1 MNKSETAGGG
11 PLLAEDY
18 RKARKEVSD
27 IVIAPFDENKAK
39 GVGYNLAAS
48 MLVYSVNKKQLVKVK
63 ENDREVYIEIAPHDT
78 VLTLSHEYLVVDG
91 DIAGTFHSK
100 VRCSAMGLGN
110 VSTTLDPNW
119 RGKLLF
125 SLNNPTKRK
134 IKLVI
139 EEKNDGARKA
149 VGLITMVLYR
159 IAGKEEHITAKELH
173 LDNPPMRTDIW
184 QDLTE
189 RPSGIHAQ
197 AYEEFQKIVQE
208 ITEFEAPKGERH
220 AQLQKVIDTA
230 IEVRQKI
237 LRGESIGAIRAATV
251 PTEEALRS
259 SGNIELKEKFD
270 AWNGKFNEKSE
281 DGSYK
286 IKDVAE
292 LAKDNA
298 LKEMEDKLVQEC
310 HYLMLCE
317 DVRLQEEFI
326 QKRIE
331 RYWDGQRLTRLLKR
345 MLNYRALAVLSGS
358 VLIAMSFLGIISL
371 DEAVP
376 TLQKLGFVIVP
387 VIVDVVVNLFGVH
400 KPDQKG

>member
-48 MLVYSVNKKQLVKVK
+48 MLVYSVNKKRLVKVK

-259 SGNIELKEKFD
+259 SGDIELKEKFD

-292 LAKDNA
+292 LAKDDA
-298 LKEMEDKLVQEC
+298 LKDMEDKLVQEC

-331 RYWDGQRLTRLLKR
+331 RYWDGQRLT
-345 MLNYRALAVLSGS
+345 GC
-358 VLIAMSFLGIISL
+358 
-371 DEAVP
+371 
-376 TLQKLGFVIVP
+376 
-387 VIVDVVVNLFGVH
+387 
-400 KPDQKG
+400 

>member
-48 MLVYSVNKKQLVKVK
+48 MLVYSVNKKRLVKVK

-139 EEKNDGARKA
+139 EEKNDGDRKA

-173 LDNPPMRTDIW
+173 LDNPPMRTDIY
-184 QDLTE
+184 
-189 RPSGIHAQ
+189 G
-197 AYEEFQKIVQE
+197 
-208 ITEFEAPKGERH
+208 
-220 AQLQKVIDTA
+220 
-230 IEVRQKI
+230 
-237 LRGESIGAIRAATV
+237 
-251 PTEEALRS
+251 
-259 SGNIELKEKFD
+259 
-270 AWNGKFNEKSE
+270 
-281 DGSYK
+281 
-286 IKDVAE
+286 
-292 LAKDNA
+292 
-298 LKEMEDKLVQEC
+298 
-310 HYLMLCE
+310 
-317 DVRLQEEFI
+317 
-326 QKRIE
+326 RI
-331 RYWDGQRLTRLLKR
+331 
-345 MLNYRALAVLSGS
+345 
-358 VLIAMSFLGIISL
+358 
-371 DEAVP
+371 
-376 TLQKLGFVIVP
+376 
-387 VIVDVVVNLFGVH
+387 
-400 KPDQKG
+400 

>member
-1 MNKSETAGGG
+1 M
-11 PLLAEDY
+11 
-18 RKARKEVSD
+18 
-27 IVIAPFDENKAK
+27 
-39 GVGYNLAAS
+39 
-48 MLVYSVNKKQLVKVK
+48 
-63 ENDREVYIEIAPHDT
+63 
-78 VLTLSHEYLVVDG
+78 DG

-259 SGNIELKEKFD
+259 SGDIELKEKFD
-270 AWNGKFNEKSE
+270 AWNGKFNEKYE

-292 LAKDNA
+292 LAKDDA
-298 LKEMEDKLVQEC
+298 LKDMEDKLVQEC

-345 MLNYRALAVLSGS
+345 ILNYRTVAVLLGS
-358 VLIAMSFLGIISL
+358 ALIAMSLFGIIPL
-371 DEAVP
+371 NKTVP
-376 TLQKLGFVIVP
+376 TLYKLGFAVAP
-387 VIVDVVVNLFGVH
+387 VVVDVVGNLFGVY
-400 KPDQKG
+400 KTDKES

>member
-1 MNKSETAGGG
+1 MKRLRG
-11 PLLAEDY
+11 
-18 RKARKEVSD
+18 
-27 IVIAPFDENKAK
+27 
-39 GVGYNLAAS
+39 
-48 MLVYSVNKKQLVKVK
+48 
-63 ENDREVYIEIAPHDT
+63 
-78 VLTLSHEYLVVDG
+78 
-91 DIAGTFHSK
+91 
-100 VRCSAMGLGN
+100 SA
-110 VSTTLDPNW
+110 T
-119 RGKLLF
+119 
-125 SLNNPTKRK
+125 
-134 IKLVI
+134 
-139 EEKNDGARKA
+139 
-149 VGLITMVLYR
+149 
-159 IAGKEEHITAKELH
+159 
-173 LDNPPMRTDIW
+173 
-184 QDLTE
+184 
-189 RPSGIHAQ
+189 
-197 AYEEFQKIVQE
+197 
-208 ITEFEAPKGERH
+208 
-220 AQLQKVIDTA
+220 QKVIDTA

-259 SGNIELKEKFD
+259 SGDIELKEKFD

-281 DGSYK
+281 DESYK

-292 LAKDNA
+292 LAKDDA

-376 TLQKLGFVIVP
+376 TLQKLGFVIAP

>member
-1 MNKSETAGGG
+1 
-11 PLLAEDY
+11 
-18 RKARKEVSD
+18 
-27 IVIAPFDENKAK
+27 
-39 GVGYNLAAS
+39 
-48 MLVYSVNKKQLVKVK
+48 
-63 ENDREVYIEIAPHDT
+63 
-78 VLTLSHEYLVVDG
+78 
-91 DIAGTFHSK
+91 
-100 VRCSAMGLGN
+100 
-110 VSTTLDPNW
+110 
-119 RGKLLF
+119 
-125 SLNNPTKRK
+125 
-134 IKLVI
+134 
-139 EEKNDGARKA
+139 
-149 VGLITMVLYR
+149 
-159 IAGKEEHITAKELH
+159 
-173 LDNPPMRTDIW
+173 MRTDIW

-220 AQLQKVIDTA
+220 AQLQRVIDTA

-259 SGNIELKEKFD
+259 SGDIELKEKFD

-281 DGSYK
+281 DESYK

-292 LAKDNA
+292 LAKDDA

-345 MLNYRALAVLSGS
+345 MLNYRAFAVLSGS

-371 DEAVP
+371 NKTVP
-376 TLQKLGFVIVP
+376 TLYKLGFAVAP
-387 VIVDVVVNLFGVH
+387 VVVDVVGNLFGVY
-400 KPDQKG
+400 KTDKES

>member
-48 MLVYSVNKKQLVKVK
+48 MLVYSVNKKRLVKVK

-125 SLNNPTKRK
+125 SLNNPTK
-134 IKLVI
+134 
-139 EEKNDGARKA
+139 
-149 VGLITMVLYR
+149 
-159 IAGKEEHITAKELH
+159 
-173 LDNPPMRTDIW
+173 
-184 QDLTE
+184 
-189 RPSGIHAQ
+189 
-197 AYEEFQKIVQE
+197 
-208 ITEFEAPKGERH
+208 
-220 AQLQKVIDTA
+220 QLQKVIDTA

-259 SGNIELKEKFD
+259 SGDIELKEKFD
-270 AWNGKFNEKSE
+270 AWNGKFNEKYE

-292 LAKDNA
+292 LAKDDA
-298 LKEMEDKLVQEC
+298 LKDMEDKLVQEC

-345 MLNYRALAVLSGS
+345 ILNYRTVAVLLGS
-358 VLIAMSFLGIISL
+358 ALIAMSLFGIIPL
-371 DEAVP
+371 NKTVP
-376 TLQKLGFVIVP
+376 TLYKLGFAVAP
-387 VIVDVVVNLFGVH
+387 VVVDVVGNLFGVY
-400 KPDQKG
+400 KTDKES

>member
-48 MLVYSVNKKQLVKVK
+48 MLVYSVNKKRLVKVK

-197 AYEEFQKIVQE
+197 AYDYF
-208 ITEFEAPKGERH
+208 
-220 AQLQKVIDTA
+220 
-230 IEVRQKI
+230 
-237 LRGESIGAIRAATV
+237 
-251 PTEEALRS
+251 
-259 SGNIELKEKFD
+259 
-270 AWNGKFNEKSE
+270 
-281 DGSYK
+281 
-286 IKDVAE
+286 
-292 LAKDNA
+292 
-298 LKEMEDKLVQEC
+298 
-310 HYLMLCE
+310 
-317 DVRLQEEFI
+317 
-326 QKRIE
+326 
-331 RYWDGQRLTRLLKR
+331 LL
-345 MLNYRALAVLSGS
+345 G
-358 VLIAMSFLGIISL
+358 
-371 DEAVP
+371 
-376 TLQKLGFVIVP
+376 TL
-387 VIVDVVVNLFGVH
+387 
-400 KPDQKG
+400 

>member
-1 MNKSETAGGG
+1 MSEAYDIKAGKSILSSMIE
-11 PLLAEDY
+11 
-18 RKARKEVSD
+18 KE
-27 IVIAPFDENKAK
+27 K
-39 GVGYNLAAS
+39 
-48 MLVYSVNKKQLVKVK
+48 
-63 ENDREVYIEIAPHDT
+63 T
-78 VLTLSHEYLVVDG
+78 
-91 DIAGTFHSK
+91 
-100 VRCSAMGLGN
+100 
-110 VSTTLDPNW
+110 
-119 RGKLLF
+119 
-125 SLNNPTKRK
+125 LNNPYPCYGGNGLRGYVSEYNQQGDK
-134 IKLVI
+134 I
-139 EEKNDGARKA
+139 
-149 VGLITMVLYR
+149 LI
-159 IAGKEEHITAKELH
+159 G
-173 LDNPPMRTDIW
+173 
-184 QDLTE
+184 
-189 RPSGIHAQ
+189 
-197 AYEEFQKIVQE
+197 
-208 ITEFEAPKGERH
+208 
-220 AQLQKVIDTA
+220 
-230 IEVRQKI
+230 RQKI

-259 SGNIELKEKFD
+259 SGDIELKEKFD

-292 LAKDNA
+292 LAKDDA

-376 TLQKLGFVIVP
+376 TLQKLGFVIAP

>member
-1 MNKSETAGGG
+1 M
-11 PLLAEDY
+11 
-18 RKARKEVSD
+18 
-27 IVIAPFDENKAK
+27 
-39 GVGYNLAAS
+39 
-48 MLVYSVNKKQLVKVK
+48 
-63 ENDREVYIEIAPHDT
+63 
-78 VLTLSHEYLVVDG
+78 
-91 DIAGTFHSK
+91 
-100 VRCSAMGLGN
+100 
-110 VSTTLDPNW
+110 
-119 RGKLLF
+119 
-125 SLNNPTKRK
+125 KR
-134 IKLVI
+134 L
-139 EEKNDGARKA
+139 R
-149 VGLITMVLYR
+149 
-159 IAGKEEHITAKELH
+159 
-173 LDNPPMRTDIW
+173 
-184 QDLTE
+184 
-189 RPSGIHAQ
+189 
-197 AYEEFQKIVQE
+197 
-208 ITEFEAPKGERH
+208 GERH
-220 AQLQKVIDTA
+220 AQLQRVIDTA

-259 SGNIELKEKFD
+259 SGDIELKEKFD
-270 AWNGKFNEKSE
+270 AWNGKFNEKYE

-292 LAKDNA
+292 LAKDDA
-298 LKEMEDKLVQEC
+298 LKDMEDKLVQEC

-345 MLNYRALAVLSGS
+345 ILNYRTVAVLSGS

>member
-1 MNKSETAGGG
+1 MQHLFAN
-11 PLLAEDY
+11 
-18 RKARKEVSD
+18 RKKLIVGIIVGVMV
-27 IVIAPFDENKAK
+27 IVIFVWRYIAVNKACPPAQ
-39 GVGYNLAAS
+39 VEQ
-48 MLVYSVNKKQLVKVK
+48 YSLG
-63 ENDREVYIEIAPHDT
+63 DT
-78 VLTLSHEYLVVDG
+78 VLHNGVEYTLTDYKVLSQDEFCDEYEIDPIHVKASG
-91 DIAGTFHSK
+91 QESK
-100 VRCSAMGLGN
+100 
-110 VSTTLDPNW
+110 
-119 RGKLLF
+119 
-125 SLNNPTKRK
+125 
-134 IKLVI
+134 
-139 EEKNDGARKA
+139 
-149 VGLITMVLYR
+149 MVLYR

-259 SGNIELKEKFD
+259 SGDIELKEKFD

-281 DGSYK
+281 DESYK

-292 LAKDNA
+292 LAKDDA

-376 TLQKLGFVIVP
+376 TLQKLGFVIAP

>member
-173 LDNPPMRTDIW
+173 LDNPPMGFRNFFDFYLFTNGAG
-184 QDLTE
+184 DLTE
-189 RPSGIHAQ
+189 KEKREIANAFQGLSGADI
-197 AYEEFQKIVQE
+197 EE
-208 ITEFEAPKGERH
+208 
-220 AQLQKVIDTA
+220 
-230 IEVRQKI
+230 I
-237 LRGESIGAIRAATV
+237 LRKSLRNAIIDASFGMCYTSKAGMQEFRGCV
-251 PTEEALRS
+251 PLETTWD
-259 SGNIELKEKFD
+259 EKY
-270 AWNGKFNEKSE
+270 EKSRVE
-281 DGSYK
+281 NGFKWSPIKSYYRK
-286 IKDVAE
+286 ISSKGIKAGE
-292 LAKDNA
+292 NWKIRINLTPRNG
-298 LKEMEDKLVQEC
+298 LVVTAQE
-310 HYLMLCE
+310 
-317 DVRLQEEFI
+317 F
-326 QKRIE
+326 
-331 RYWDGQRLTRLLKR
+331 
-345 MLNYRALAVLSGS
+345 
-358 VLIAMSFLGIISL
+358 VLIITIRDAQGHDIYS
-371 DEAVP
+371 E
-376 TLQKLGFVIVP
+376 
-387 VIVDVVVNLFGVH
+387 VVNGLRERGYITNNLETR
-400 KPDQKG
+400 QQIRQRQ

>member
-48 MLVYSVNKKQLVKVK
+48 MLVYSVNKKRLVKVK

-173 LDNPPMRTDIW
+173 
-184 QDLTE
+184 
-189 RPSGIHAQ
+189 AQ

-220 AQLQKVIDTA
+220 AQLQRVIDTA

-259 SGNIELKEKFD
+259 SGDIELKEKFD

-281 DGSYK
+281 DESYK

-292 LAKDNA
+292 LAKDDA

-345 MLNYRALAVLSGS
+345 MLNYRAFAVLSGS

-371 DEAVP
+371 DEAMP
-376 TLQKLGFVIVP
+376 TLQKLGFVIAP

>member
-1 MNKSETAGGG
+1 MG
-11 PLLAEDY
+11 
-18 RKARKEVSD
+18 VSFYVWHY
-27 IVIAPFDENKAK
+27 IKAPFDNKIIPSFWDQLAYFYC
-39 GVGYNLAAS
+39 GIPPFTPSRQESFEMPIAYLITNL
-48 MLVYSVNKKQLVKVK
+48 
-63 ENDREVYIEIAPHDT
+63 
-78 VLTLSHEYLVVDG
+78 VLLF
-91 DIAGTFHSK
+91 A
-100 VRCSAMGLGN
+100 LGN
-110 VSTTLDPNW
+110 TTVSVFEP
-119 RGKLLF
+119 
-125 SLNNPTKRK
+125 
-134 IKLVI
+134 
-139 EEKNDGARKA
+139 
-149 VGLITMVLYR
+149 
-159 IAGKEEHITAKELH
+159 
-173 LDNPPMRTDIW
+173 
-184 QDLTE
+184 
-189 RPSGIHAQ
+189 
-197 AYEEFQKIVQE
+197 YEEFQKIVQE

-220 AQLQKVIDTA
+220 AQLQRVIDTA

-259 SGNIELKEKFD
+259 SGDIELKEKFD

-281 DGSYK
+281 DESYK

-292 LAKDNA
+292 LAKDDA

-345 MLNYRALAVLSGS
+345 MLNYRAFAVLSGS

-371 DEAVP
+371 DEAMP
-376 TLQKLGFVIVP
+376 TLQKLGFVIAP